1 MSKKSLK
8 SVPPTE
14 TQAPIDKDLLEKL
27 NALRALVSINAIFNN
42 GSYPI
47 SLHDAVKGSIEFIRH
62 LHEALLAEA
71 QQHRDWLRAT
81 VPPEKEFAVPPASPM
96 VQS

>member
-14 TQAPIDKDLLEKL
+14 TQAPIDKDLIEKL
-27 NALRALVSINAIFNN
+27 NALRALVNINAIFNN
-42 GSYPI
+42 GSFPI
-47 SLHDAVKGSIEFIRH
+47 GLHDAVKGSIDFIRH
-62 LHEALLAEA
+62 LHEALLSEA
-71 QQHRDWLRAT
+71 QQHPDFLRAT
-81 VPPEKEFAVPPASPM
+81 TPPEKEFTVPPASPM